1 MWFISLVVV
10 YQETENKRVTGRTIE
25 NKNISVKNET
35 QVIEKK
41 KAFLNPISFKT
52 KLGEDRKLL
61 FLVSLLHVKA
71 YKF

>member
-41 KAFLNPISFKT
+41 KGFFESYF
-52 KLGEDRKLL
+52 
-61 FLVSLLHVKA
+61 F
-71 YKF
+71 